1 MWLCAPTL
9 AHLCALQTIDAS
21 IHRAYIHLIRTAK
34 RYLYLENQ
42 VRPLLYCAVLST
54 AGCWQAAGMHMM
66 AIMVVVFILVQQLQR
81 ATCTDA
87 EVVKTSLMQFSL
99 SNV

>member
-9 AHLCALQTIDAS
+9 AHLFALQTIDAS
-21 IHRAYIHLIRTAK
+21 IHRAYIHLIRGAK

-54 AGCWQAAGMHMM
+54 AGCWQAAGRLLTGWH
-66 AIMVVVFILVQQLQR
+66 AYDGDSGNGVHPR
-81 ATCTDA
+81 AA
-87 EVVKTSLMQFSL
+87 VAARNLH
-99 SNV
+99 